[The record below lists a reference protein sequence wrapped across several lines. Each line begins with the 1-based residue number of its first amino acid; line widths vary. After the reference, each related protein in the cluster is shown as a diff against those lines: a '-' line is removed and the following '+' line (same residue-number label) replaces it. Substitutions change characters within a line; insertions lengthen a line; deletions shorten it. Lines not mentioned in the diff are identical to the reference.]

1 MENPWDDIAEL
12 KPEMENPINIVK
24 ALFSPLYEKTQ
35 EKVIYKLE
43 QVYFFPEE
51 VKMYN
56 IHGAAF
62 HAVREKSHPDFGY
75 DPNKTKERQYFRYR
89 LLLSPTANGTV
100 EYELFK
106 FKFPL
111 FFYPVQFFIDHSSF
125 KGISDFVNEKS
136 KFVMANNEQKLQN
149 IIAIIIRAEST
160 IKLIKRLMAL

>member
-1 MENPWDDIAEL
+1 MENPWDDIADL
-12 KPEMENPINIVK
+12 QPEVENPINIVK
-24 ALFSPLYEKTQ
+24 TLFSPLYEKTQ

-51 VKMYN
+51 VKRSLP
-56 IHGAAF
+56 ILLAF
-62 HAVREKSHPDFGY
+62 EMPEPSPDFGY
-75 DPNKTKERQYFRYR
+75 DPEEAKKRQYFRYR

-111 FFYPVQFFIDHSSF
+111 FFYPVQFFIDHIIF
-125 KGISDFVNEKS
+125 KGLSGFVDEKS
-136 KFVMANNEQKLQN
+136 EFVMANNEQELYT
-149 IIAIIIRAEST
+149 IISTIIRAEST